1 MSWFVWEPRI
11 PGYLFILWT
20 YVFAGDLLNDAL
32 LLLAYP
38 LYDKSGCGYPLEYDC
53 LTCGMGCFILRAPI
67 TLVGE
72 KWNVFVWAD
81 CSCIVSTCQFH
92 SCMMIC
98 PLGVRYF
105 CTYTS
110 LVNPTIEML
119 HHGHVHDS
127 FIYPEKPFRPRSK
140 YCCWPQTFFLK
151 SLTPNIATLVPLGGT
166 ASRCP
171 GHE

>member
-1 MSWFVWEPRI
+1 
-11 PGYLFILWT
+11 
-20 YVFAGDLLNDAL
+20 
-32 LLLAYP
+32 
-38 LYDKSGCGYPLEYDC
+38 
-53 LTCGMGCFILRAPI
+53 
-67 TLVGE
+67 VGE

-140 YCCWPQTFFLK
+140 YCCWPQTLPHCYLLEARRPGALAMKRKAPWGSAVRLHHWWNEHCPRTLELSSRGGAWSGRQSLVGKVGFMSWASLFLVVCL
-151 SLTPNIATLVPLGGT
+151 SEPTPHPTGCRGI
-166 ASRCP
+166 CP
-171 GHE
+171 GLFC